1 MQGDYTA
8 LSWIETPATARKT
21 HMNKKQL
28 KRLTALLSDNQYV
41 RELDKLKLSRNA
53 KTVLFKARKKGGVR

>member
-1 MQGDYTA
+1 
-8 LSWIETPATARKT
+8 
-21 HMNKKQL
+21 MNKKQL
-28 KRLTALLSDNQYV
+28 KRLTAPLSDNQYV